1 MTEPALFQNFSDLLL
16 WFFFAVMT
24 AAVIVAV
31 LRPLRRSKAA
41 GGADR
46 EVALYRDQL
55 AEVERDVERGVI
67 ELAEAEAA
75 KVEVSRRLLAA
86 ADALEKEHGGAGAR
100 NPLSVRAVGLA
111 IMVAVPIVSLCLYLS
126 LGSPG
131 LPDEP
136 FKERMAAPVDQMPL
150 DALVLRVEEHLK
162 ADPKDVRGWEVL
174 APAYVRQR
182 RFDDAVNAW
191 SQAIALGG
199 ENAARLA
206 ARGEARVFAAGSIVP
221 EARDDFS
228 KAVELDPLEPRAQY
242 YLGVAEVEAGKK
254 DAAIAR
260 WKKLLGA
267 APKDVPWRAGLEA
280 ELSQVENP
288 DKAAAT
294 APGPNAA
301 QVGAAASMSPEE
313 RQKMIEG
320 MVGGLAARLEK
331 SPNDIEGWLRLIRAY
346 GVLGKKPEAQAAL
359 AKARE
364 TFAKDKASLSRLDEA
379 EKTLP

>member
-1 MTEPALFQNFSDLLL
+1 
-16 WFFFAVMT
+16 
-24 AAVIVAV
+24 
-31 LRPLRRSKAA
+31 
-41 GGADR
+41 
-46 EVALYRDQL
+46 
-55 AEVERDVERGVI
+55 
-67 ELAEAEAA
+67 
-75 KVEVSRRLLAA
+75 
-86 ADALEKEHGGAGAR
+86 
-100 NPLSVRAVGLA
+100 
-111 IMVAVPIVSLCLYLS
+111 
-126 LGSPG
+126 
-131 LPDEP
+131 
-136 FKERMAAPVDQMPL
+136 MAAPVDQMPL

-162 ADPKDVRGWEVL
+162 ADAKDVRGWEVL

-267 APKDVPWRAGLEA
+267 APKDAPWRAGLEA

>member
-1 MTEPALFQNFSDLLL
+1 MSQTFSDLLL

-24 AAVIVAV
+24 AAVIAAV
-31 LRPLRRSKAA
+31 LRPLRRTKAA

-67 ELAEAEAA
+67 EPAEAEAA

-86 ADALEKEHGGAGAR
+86 ADAMENERAR
-100 NPLSVRAVGLA
+100 PGVRNGFSARAVALA
-111 IMVAVPIVSLCLYLS
+111 VIVAVPAISLGLYLA

-136 FKERMAAPVDQMPL
+136 FKERMAAPVEQLPL

-162 ADPKDVRGWEVL
+162 ADPKDLRGWEVL

-182 RFDDAVNAW
+182 RFDDAANAW

-199 ENAARLA
+199 ETAARLA
-206 ARGEARVFAAGSIVP
+206 ARGEAKVFAAGGIAP
-221 EARDDFS
+221 KAHDDFQ
-228 KAVELDPLEPRAQY
+228 KAVALDPHEPRAQY
-242 YLGVAEVEAGKK
+242 YLGAAEVEAGKK

-260 WKKLLGA
+260 WKSLLA
-267 APKDVPWRAGLEA
+267 SAPKDAPWRASLEA
-280 ELSQVENP
+280 ELARLENP
-288 DKAAAT
+288 GASGAT
-294 APGPNAA
+294 APGPDAA
-301 QVGAAASMSPEE
+301 QVGAAANMSPEE

-331 SPNDIEGWLRLIRAY
+331 SPNDIEGWLRLVRAY
-346 GVLGKKPEAQAAL
+346 GVLGKKPEALASL
-359 AKARE
+359 AKARQA
-364 TFAKDKASLSRLDEA
+364 FVNDKAALARLDEA
-379 EKTLP
+379 EKALP